1 MSYFLK
7 VYFNFLSCQRRA
19 YDILKTF
26 LNTLNY
32 FIERKKNKEV
42 FFFNGIAYL
51 TVPLPFTPKIVP
63 FDERSCFKWK
73 H

>member
-26 LNTLNY
+26 LNALNY

-42 FFFNGIAYL
+42 FFFLMGLL
-51 TVPLPFTPKIVP
+51 T
-63 FDERSCFKWK
+63 
-73 H
+73 